1 MQRFARTNPTSS
13 PHSPLSLCFFFLC
26 NIYLALS
33 LRSFLPQN
41 KQKNSPWHATLT
53 IALKRNTMYVAS
65 WRYIIFIKMFM
76 VWMGNILSIKSLLK
90 HLAMAVYNVQ
100 HSYSLL
106 KYIYVPI
113 LLVPSKIPRGPIKVG
128 MPTIHNKVC
137 FYLMFS
143 LEGSSFPVWTNTG
156 SWIRELGPMAQLK
169 LPHAI
174 LKLVALLPSL
184 KACQSAFDEKGLV
197 QNAWGYFSTWR
208 NVLTK
213 HSHALAFRMRN
224 SLSSESKAA
233 HQNAFF
239 FQKS

>member
-1 MQRFARTNPTSS
+1 
-13 PHSPLSLCFFFLC
+13 
-26 NIYLALS
+26 
-33 LRSFLPQN
+33 
-41 KQKNSPWHATLT
+41 
-53 IALKRNTMYVAS
+53 
-65 WRYIIFIKMFM
+65 
-76 VWMGNILSIKSLLK
+76 
-90 HLAMAVYNVQ
+90 
-100 HSYSLL
+100 
-106 KYIYVPI
+106 
-113 LLVPSKIPRGPIKVG
+113 

-239 FQKS
+239 FKKVNRDNLVLMLGLINIIFSFCACASNKKTPQDWG

>member
-137 FYLMFS
+137 FYLTIFQPWREFFS
-143 LEGSSFPVWTNTG
+143 SLDEYW
-156 SWIRELGPMAQLK
+156 ELNQRTWPNDPTQIAPCHPQ
-169 LPHAI
+169 I
-174 LKLVALLPSL
+174 S
-184 KACQSAFDEKGLV
+184 C
-197 QNAWGYFSTWR
+197 ST
-208 NVLTK
+208 T
-213 HSHALAFRMRN
+213 
-224 SLSSESKAA
+224 
-233 HQNAFF
+233 
-239 FQKS
+239 

>member
-13 PHSPLSLCFFFLC
+13 PHSPLSLCFFLLC

-65 WRYIIFIKMFM
+65 WLYIIFIKMFM
-76 VWMGNILSIKSLLK
+76 VWMGHILSIKSLLK
-90 HLAMAVYNVQ
+90 HLALAVYNVQ

-106 KYIYVPI
+106 KYISVRTYI
-113 LLVPSKIPRGPIKVG
+113 TSIPSEIPRGPIKVG

-137 FYLMFS
+137 FYLMFQPWREFFSS
-143 LEGSSFPVWTNTG
+143 LEWTNTG
-156 SWIRELGPMAQLK
+156 SWIRELGPTQIA
-169 LPHAI
+169 PHAI

-224 SLSSESKAA
+224 SLSSQSKAA

-239 FQKS
+239 

>member
-13 PHSPLSLCFFFLC
+13 PHSPLSLCFFLLC

-53 IALKRNTMYVAS
+53 IALKRRTLCMYVS

-113 LLVPSKIPRGPIKVG
+113 YDKRMKNEAGITAAKVIYDG
-128 MPTIHNKVC
+128 K
-137 FYLMFS
+137 FDQEY
-143 LEGSSFPVWTNTG
+143 G
-156 SWIRELGPMAQLK
+156 RELL
-169 LPHAI
+169 
-174 LKLVALLPSL
+174 
-184 KACQSAFDEKGLV
+184 
-197 QNAWGYFSTWR
+197 
-208 NVLTK
+208 
-213 HSHALAFRMRN
+213 
-224 SLSSESKAA
+224 
-233 HQNAFF
+233 
-239 FQKS
+239 

>member
-1 MQRFARTNPTSS
+1 
-13 PHSPLSLCFFFLC
+13 
-26 NIYLALS
+26 
-33 LRSFLPQN
+33 
-41 KQKNSPWHATLT
+41 
-53 IALKRNTMYVAS
+53 
-65 WRYIIFIKMFM
+65 
-76 VWMGNILSIKSLLK
+76 MGNTLSIKSLLK

-106 KYIYVPI
+106 KYIYLPI
-113 LLVPSKIPRGPIKVG
+113 LLVPSKIRRGPIKVG

-239 FQKS
+239 FFKKVNRGNLVLMLGLINIIFSFSACASNKKPLKIELKDKCFFDS

>member
-1 MQRFARTNPTSS
+1 M
-13 PHSPLSLCFFFLC
+13 
-26 NIYLALS
+26 
-33 LRSFLPQN
+33 
-41 KQKNSPWHATLT
+41 
-53 IALKRNTMYVAS
+53 
-65 WRYIIFIKMFM
+65 
-76 VWMGNILSIKSLLK
+76 
-90 HLAMAVYNVQ
+90 
-100 HSYSLL
+100 
-106 KYIYVPI
+106 KY
-113 LLVPSKIPRGPIKVG
+113 SKIVLVG
-128 MPTIHNKVC
+128 SDHSKSKQAI
-137 FYLMFS
+137 S
-143 LEGSSFPVWTNTG
+143 GSPC
-156 SWIRELGPMAQLK
+156 PMAQLK

-239 FQKS
+239 FKKVNRDNLVLMLGLINIIFSFCACASNKKNPSRLRLKISVFLIVSFDEDIWYY